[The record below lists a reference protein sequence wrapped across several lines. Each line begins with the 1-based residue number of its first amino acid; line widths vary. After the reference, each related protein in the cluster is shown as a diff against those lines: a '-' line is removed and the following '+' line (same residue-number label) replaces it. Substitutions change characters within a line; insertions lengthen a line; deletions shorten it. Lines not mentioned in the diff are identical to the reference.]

1 MESEG
6 NRRRSSS
13 DPLRTWNATHDG
25 TGAPRRGDSYMPE
38 VTEERPSFADYDRP
52 ELDTSQNYNR
62 PHPDTL
68 TVPATE
74 NRTLGRRISNGLLRF
89 PSFRPNSTATPVEE
103 PSQEEQY
110 EDDLVDVLDTLGT

>member
-1 MESEG
+1 
-6 NRRRSSS
+6 
-13 DPLRTWNATHDG
+13 
-25 TGAPRRGDSYMPE
+25 MPE

-52 ELDTSQNYNR
+52 ELESSQNYNR